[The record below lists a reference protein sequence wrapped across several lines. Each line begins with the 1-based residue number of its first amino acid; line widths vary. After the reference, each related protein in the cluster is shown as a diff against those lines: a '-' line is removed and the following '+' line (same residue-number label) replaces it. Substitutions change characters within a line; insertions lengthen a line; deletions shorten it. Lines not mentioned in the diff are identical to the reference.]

1 MEITWFSKNLAVLLI
16 SFNAI
21 RNWKIYLK
29 LLLKIKDFDL
39 FCFSLLIV
47 TKIQILLAAWV

>member
-16 SFNAI
+16 SFYAN

-29 LLLKIKDFDL
+29 LLLKIEDFDL
-39 FCFSLLIV
+39 FCFSLLFV
-47 TKIQILLAAWV
+47 TKIQILLAEWV